1 MGITF
6 FYLKFVHEGCITSI
20 SRFPPQQLRVSRSMF
35 DDFCVSIPCLL
46 LVTPHDFPPLL
57 DVWRTR
63 TIRWFPALS
72 SSGMQSV
79 SPLQAALGE
88 KVLGSSRNSVQCA
101 GAGKHLRNRQ
111 IFVTKSWHFGCLNWM
126 CLSSGKA
133 ITCRHCCGNIQDG
146 APKIAKLP

>member
-46 LVTPHDFPPLL
+46 VVTPHDFPPLL

-88 KVLGSSRNSVQCA
+88 KVLGVVAKQCA
-101 GAGKHLRNRQ
+101 VCRCRKASSEQANLCDQKLTFWVSKLDVPIIGKGYN
-111 IFVTKSWHFGCLNWM
+111 M
-126 CLSSGKA
+126 
-133 ITCRHCCGNIQDG
+133 
-146 APKIAKLP
+146 